1 MFIYNNATD
10 GDVSFQSDDG
20 SGGTTEYFRL
30 NGDNTDIIFSKP
42 IELEDNVEL
51 RIGSSGADLRMLH
64 NGTNSFIQNFVG
76 DLEIQQEA
84 ADKDILFRG
93 DDGSGG
99 ITTYF
104 RLDGGLGYNVA
115 SKHIQ
120 MTDGQAFY
128 AGLGNDLGI
137 FHNGTQSK
145 IENLTGDL
153 TIEQFADDKDIIF
166 KSDDGSGGTATYFFL
181 DGSEVRTT
189 FNKEA
194 RFIDSAKLK
203 LGDSGDLQ
211 IFHDG
216 TDTHLENATGTLN
229 IEANNLRLGSYGT
242 DDYIIATNAGSVELY
257 HNDVKKFETTSAGV
271 TVTGNITVSSGV
283 AIFNDGNGINFGNS
297 DAKIYGSTANGIQF
311 NASGSEAMRLD
322 QSGNLFVGA
331 TTTISTGNGFSVSST
346 GQVRIGRASTG
357 VIKQIVFS
365 NPNDEVGSI
374 STSGSATAFNTSSDY
389 RLKEDLQDFTGLDM
403 ISKIPV
409 YDFKWK
415 SDKSRSYGVMAHELE
430 EVLPQAVTGEKDAE
444 QMQSV
449 DYSKIVP
456 LLIKSIQ
463 ELKKE
468 IEILKLDK
476 NGKK

>member
-1 MFIYNNATD
+1 
-10 GDVSFQSDDG
+10 
-20 SGGTTEYFRL
+20 
-30 NGDNTDIIFSKP
+30 
-42 IELEDNVEL
+42 
-51 RIGSSGADLRMLH
+51 
-64 NGTNSFIQNFVG
+64 
-76 DLEIQQEA
+76 
-84 ADKDILFRG
+84 
-93 DDGSGG
+93 
-99 ITTYF
+99 
-104 RLDGGLGYNVA
+104 
-115 SKHIQ
+115 

>member
-1 MFIYNNATD
+1 MGRKGMA
-10 GDVSFQSDDG
+10 
-20 SGGTTEYFRL
+20 
-30 NGDNTDIIFSKP
+30 
-42 IELEDNVEL
+42 
-51 RIGSSGADLRMLH
+51 
-64 NGTNSFIQNFVG
+64 
-76 DLEIQQEA
+76 
-84 ADKDILFRG
+84 
-93 DDGSGG
+93 
-99 ITTYF
+99 
-104 RLDGGLGYNVA
+104 
-115 SKHIQ
+115 
-120 MTDGQAFY
+120 
-128 AGLGNDLGI
+128 
-137 FHNGTQSK
+137 
-145 IENLTGDL
+145 
-153 TIEQFADDKDIIF
+153 
-166 KSDDGSGGTATYFFL
+166 
-181 DGSEVRTT
+181 
-189 FNKEA
+189 
-194 RFIDSAKLK
+194 
-203 LGDSGDLQ
+203 
-211 IFHDG
+211 
-216 TDTHLENATGTLN
+216 HLENATGTLN

-257 HNDVKKFETTSAGV
+257 HNDVKKFETTSAGA
-271 TVTGNITVSSGV
+271 TVTGDILVTAGNITLGTDSVAGNVLTPSDVLAFTVDSNSNTSGTP
-283 AIFNDGNGINFGNS
+283 N
-297 DAKIYGSTANGIQF
+297 IQF
-311 NASGSEAMRLD
+311 KVGTSEKMRLTS
-322 QSGNLFVGA
+322 SGNLFVGA